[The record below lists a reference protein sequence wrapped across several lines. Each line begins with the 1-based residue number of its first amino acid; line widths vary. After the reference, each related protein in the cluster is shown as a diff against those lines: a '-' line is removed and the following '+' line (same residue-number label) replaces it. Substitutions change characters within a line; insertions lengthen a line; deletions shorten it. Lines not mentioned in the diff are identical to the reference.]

1 MNVKSVAWRR
11 RLGVIATSGVTT
23 DTHLVVGDGPPWG
36 PLGRRVPL
44 QGAGEVP
51 GGEAPL
57 QGQVG
62 QEEGHLEGVLEGHLH
77 YDGLCMGERERE
89 RHRRRERE
97 RERDIGG
104 QGERTPYGFL

>member
-1 MNVKSVAWRR
+1 MDVKSVAWRR
-11 RLGVIATSGVTT
+11 RLCVIITSGVTA
-23 DTHLVVGDGPPWG
+23 DPHLVVGDGPPRG
-36 PLGRRVPL
+36 PLGPRGPL

-77 YDGLCMGERERE
+77 YDGLCMGG
-89 RHRRRERE
+89 RERE
-97 RERDIGG
+97 RER
-104 QGERTPYGFL
+104 ERE